1 MKQAATEAT
10 TAMSVAELEQMA
22 RRIRASCIQMA
33 QDGKE
38 GHLSSSLAY
47 VDALTALY
55 FGWLRLDPARPDDP
69 ERDRFILSKGHGCT
83 ALYATLAARGFLPRR
98 ILKEYNQE
106 FGPLPNHSCRHA
118 LPLLEMSAGSLGQGL
133 GVATG
138 IAYGLRLRGSTARV
152 AVVLGDGECN
162 EGSVWEAA
170 MFAAAQHLGNVL
182 AVVDYN
188 GIQAVGRSDEIMGH
202 TALEEKFRSF
212 GWNAWNVDGTRMAD
226 LLAVLAQ
233 VPVVNGQPS
242 VIVARTRMGVSFME
256 NDVVWHYRKP
266 SEEEVRRALAE
277 LQARPLQG
285 DE

>member
-1 MKQAATEAT
+1 
-10 TAMSVAELEQMA
+10 
-22 RRIRASCIQMA
+22 
-33 QDGKE
+33 
-38 GHLSSSLAY
+38 
-47 VDALTALY
+47 
-55 FGWLRLDPARPDDP
+55 
-69 ERDRFILSKGHGCT
+69 
-83 ALYATLAARGFLPRR
+83 
-98 ILKEYNQE
+98 
-106 FGPLPNHSCRHA
+106 
-118 LPLLEMSAGSLGQGL
+118 MSAGSLGQGL

-152 AVVLGDGECN
+152 AVLLGDGECN

-233 VPVVNGQPS
+233 VPVANGQPS